1 MEQWSHILPW
11 TIFSSHLCIYFLGKK
26 RKSVIVW
33 ADIFLPIYVFL
44 LAEKQSSDNKQF
56 YKSLYL
62 ANRKQ
67 KPVIIFCFL
76 TCNVEC
82 ESLYTHIKQVGVTK
96 SFNGG
101 LVCLIIVVVVVIYKQ
116 HDSFLQLLIG
126 LSVIEL
132 GGGNR
137 GVDATLA
144 DNACAEWEQWGA
156 GTLEEPDHGE
166 VPILC
171 SFLIARIWKVELSI
185 EKISV

>member
-44 LAEKQSSDNKQF
+44 LAEKQCSDNKQF

-62 ANRKQ
+62 ANWKQ

-82 ESLYTHIKQVGVTK
+82 ESLLYSHIKQVGVTK

-101 LVCLIIVVVVVIYKQ
+101 LVCLIIVVVVVMYNQ
-116 HDSFLQLLIG
+116 QDSSSIFNWADCRWAWRSQPW
-126 LSVIEL
+126 SWCHL
-132 GGGNR
+132 GRQRLRRMRTMRSWYSGGAR
-137 GVDATLA
+137 P
-144 DNACAEWEQWGA
+144 WG
-156 GTLEEPDHGE
+156 GPN
-166 VPILC
+166 
-171 SFLIARIWKVELSI
+171 FM
-185 EKISV
+185 